1 MVVLV
6 QINILQKFSILR
18 TTPAALFPSY
28 QEEDFTPH
36 KVAIIFVAEVLT
48 LTLTL
53 ILPGVIVSNG
63 VMVPGPNPTTLHK
76 RDMAIAPGSVLQVAI
91 LLVALTVPRHQR

>member
-63 VMVPGPNPTTLHK
+63 VMVPGISPTPFNK
-76 RDMAIAPGSVLQVAI
+76 RDMATAHGP
-91 LLVALTVPRHQR
+91 LL

>member
-48 LTLTL
+48 LTL

-63 VMVPGPNPTTLHK
+63 VMVPGISPTPFNK
-76 RDMAIAPGSVLQVAI
+76 RDMATAHGP
-91 LLVALTVPRHQR
+91 LL